1 MKKSRRRAHDQV
13 KIKNQ
18 SRNQSYKDDGVE
30 IRRNSIFSDSAY
42 DFRFRRVRSS
52 KNRLDGEGSRSGFVI
67 GLVLSL

>member
-42 DFRFRRVRSS
+42 DFRFRHVRSS

>member
-1 MKKSRRRAHDQV
+1 M

-18 SRNQSYKDDGVE
+18 SRNQSYKDDEVE

>member
-30 IRRNSIFSDSAY
+30 IRRNSFFSDSAY